1 MAYVDL
7 SGYAYGTNSFGSDS
21 YGSDVLPAI
30 IQSSASIAGD
40 GIRQRP
46 GNASIAA
53 SSSVSVLGG
62 LTAQA
67 EAQVSASSGATC
79 GSLRVREG
87 DANPQVVATNSC
99 VAVAEFTSGA
109 VVSSTT
115 VTASVAEQFVLKLSS
130 KYSYGTAPYGS
141 YQFDQADLNIPF
153 QPSASVTGNATIIAS
168 ASGEVVSQ
176 ATNTADSTRVRDG
189 GGESPATVALTAS
202 AVFLVTSGGT
212 ASAEASIDINY
223 IRERSIGGSTE
234 VDALVEVLARE
245 KWEPLPKEGEIWST
259 IQ

>member
-21 YGSDVLPAI
+21 YGSDVLPAV

-46 GNASIAA
+46 GDASITV

-67 EAQVSASSGATC
+67 EAQTSASSSATC

-87 DANPQVVATNSC
+87 DANPQSVAANSC
-99 VAVAEFTSGA
+99 LAVAEFTSGA

-115 VTASVAEQFVLKLSS
+115 VTASLAEQFVLKLSS

-141 YQFDQADLNIPF
+141 YEFDQADFNIPF
-153 QPSASVTGNATIIAS
+153 QPSASVSGTAAVTFS
-168 ASGEVVSQ
+168 ASGEITSQ
-176 ATNTADSTRVRDG
+176 ATNSGDSTRVRESDG
-189 GGESPATVALTAS
+189 QSPASASITAS
-202 AVFLVTSGGT
+202 AVFIVASSGT
-212 ASAEASIDINY
+212 ASAEVGIDINY
-223 IRERSIGGSTE
+223 IRERNIGGSTE
-234 VDALVEVLARE
+234 VDALVEILARE

>member
-21 YGSDVLPAI
+21 YGSDVFPAI

-46 GNASIAA
+46 GDASIAA
-53 SSSVSVLGG
+53 SASVSAIGG
-62 LTAQA
+62 FTAQVQ
-67 EAQVSASSGATC
+67 AQVSASSGATC

-87 DANPQVVATNSC
+87 DANPQGVAANSC
-99 VAVAEFTSGA
+99 IAVAEFTSGA

-115 VTASVAEQFVLKLSS
+115 VTASVAEQFVLKLSN

-141 YQFDQADLNIPF
+141 YEFDQADFNIPF
-153 QPSASVTGNATIIAS
+153 QPSASVTGAAFKTAGGSAQAS
-168 ASGEVVSQ
+168 AQSTNSG
-176 ATNTADSTRVRDG
+176 DSIRVRESD
-189 GGESPATVALTAS
+189 GESPATATITAS

-212 ASAEASIDINY
+212 ASAEASIDTNY
-223 IRERSIGGSTE
+223 IRERNIGGSTE